1 MSEPLE
7 TRAQTPSTLLT
18 PLGAADAEI
27 CVDGVCLVP
36 PAKEPAGE
44 D

>member
-1 MSEPLE
+1 MSESRE
-7 TRAQTPSTLLT
+7 TSAQTPGPLLT
-18 PLGAADAEI
+18 PLGATDAEV

-36 PAKEPAGE
+36 PAKEPVDE